1 MNKTVAM
8 TLIAIRDA
16 CSRWIDSVANFVSD
30 MLGRFASPRTI
41 RLVENENGEFVPQ
54 VNQPSSDLQ
63 VTRDQIRVVDGG
75 IDNSELERLAE
86 TLSNSQIELVLRPDR
101 FIFRPLELPNRASE
115 FMPGIV
121 RSQIDRLTPWNA
133 DNAAFGWSQP
143 IETDAEKMAVTIAA
157 TALNLIKPY
166 VQAIVDFG
174 AQSIAVFTTA
184 PEDYPN
190 AELIKVW
197 EERGRGAK
205 NISQIRKT
213 LIATLAAVGIIAGV
227 ALGADTILTTSL
239 SGQQE
244 ELARQISEVRAAA
257 GLARTG
263 GSPSPAAVKRELE
276 RRKHEAPL
284 TVLAVES
291 LSKIL
296 PDDTYV
302 TEVHVEG
309 NKLRLTGITR
319 NAAALVGLIEQ
330 SGRFTRASFFAP
342 TTRSPN
348 SDDEHFNIEAIVQPF
363 GPLS

>member
-1 MNKTVAM
+1 MNKTVTM

-30 MLGRFASPRTI
+30 MLGRFAPPRTI
-41 RLVENENGEFVPQ
+41 RLVENEDGDFVPQ
-54 VNQPSSDLQ
+54 VNQQSRDLQ
-63 VTRDQIRVVDGG
+63 ATRDQIRVVDGG
-75 IDNSELERLAE
+75 IDNSEVERLAE

-101 FIFRPLELPNRASE
+101 LIFRPLELPNRASE

-143 IETDAEKMAVTIAA
+143 TETDAEKMAVTIAA
-157 TALNLIKPY
+157 TALSLIKPY

-174 AQSIAVFTTA
+174 APSIAVFTTA
-184 PEDYPN
+184 PEDYPA

-213 LIATLAAVGIIAGV
+213 LIAILAAVGIIAGV
-227 ALGADTILTTSL
+227 ALGADAILTTSL

-244 ELARQISEVRAAA
+244 ELARQISEVRAA

-263 GSPSPAAVKRELE
+263 GSPSPATVKRELE

-284 TVLAVES
+284 TVLAVET

-330 SGRFTRASFFAP
+330 SGRFARASFFAP

-363 GPLS
+363 GPVS

>member
-1 MNKTVAM
+1 MNKTVTM

-30 MLGRFASPRTI
+30 MLGRFAPPRTI
-41 RLVENENGEFVPQ
+41 RLVENENGDFVPQ
-54 VNQPSSDLQ
+54 VNQQSSDLQ
-63 VTRDQIRVVDGG
+63 ATRDQIRVVDGRF
-75 IDNSELERLAE
+75 DNSELGTLAE
-86 TLSNSQIELVLRPDR
+86 TLSDSQIELVLRSDR

-166 VQAIVDFG
+166 VQAIADFG
-174 AQSIAVFTTA
+174 ARSIAVFTTA

-197 EERGRGAK
+197 EEKGRGAK
-205 NISQIRKT
+205 NVGQIRKT
-213 LIATLAAVGIIAGV
+213 LVAILAGAGIITGV
-227 ALGADTILTTSL
+227 ALGADAILTASL

-244 ELARQISEVRAAA
+244 ELARQISQVRAAA
-257 GLARTG
+257 GLARS
-263 GSPSPAAVKRELE
+263 GSPSPTMVKRELE

-284 TVLAVES
+284 TVFAIEP

-302 TEVHVEG
+302 TEMHVQG

-319 NAAALVGLIEQ
+319 NAAALVGLIEK

-342 TTRSPN
+342 TIRSPD
-348 SDDEHFNIEAIVQPF
+348 SSEHFNIEAIVQPF